1 MNVSKFH
8 YNFKTTWYD
17 TKDIQV
23 ASFNL
28 GTTMNDP
35 KMKELEEWP
44 SLHLESSDGAK
55 TNLVQQLK
63 NQL

>member
-8 YNFKTTWYD
+8 YNFKSIWYD

-28 GTTMNDP
+28 GITMNVP
-35 KMKELEEWP
+35 KMNKELEEWP
-44 SLHLESSDGAK
+44 SLHLWSSDGAK
-55 TNLVQQLK
+55 TNLDQQ
-63 NQL
+63 